1 MYIVNSE
8 NYLLQFKKL
17 VDDLISEDAQNA
29 KMFKLYIDTIVLNL
43 VTKLKKYKQSHY
55 FEDENIKDIQ
65 HEGYTIT
72 FYIDEPTG
80 VCVLLGIIKK

>member
-1 MYIVNSE
+1 MNIVNSE

-17 VDDLISEDAQNA
+17 VDDLVLEDAQSA
-29 KMFKLYIDTIVLNL
+29 KKFKLYIDTIVLNL
-43 VTKLKKYKQSHY
+43 ATKLKKYKQSHY

-72 FYIDEPTG
+72 FYVDEPID

>member
-1 MYIVNSE
+1 MNIVNSE

-17 VDDLISEDAQNA
+17 VYDLVIEDIQNA
-29 KMFKLYIDTIVLNL
+29 KKFKLYVDTVVLNL
-43 VTKLKKYKQSHY
+43 ATKLKKYKQSHY
-55 FEDENIKDIQ
+55 FDDENIKDIQ

-72 FYIDEPTG
+72 FYVDEPIG

>member
-1 MYIVNSE
+1 MNIVNSE
-8 NYLLQFKKL
+8 NYLLQFKNL
-17 VDDLISEDAQNA
+17 VDNLMSEDTQNA
-29 KMFKLYIDTIVLNL
+29 KKFKLYIDTVVLNL
-43 VTKLKKYKQSHY
+43 ATKLKKYKQSHY

-72 FYIDEPTG
+72 FYIDEPID